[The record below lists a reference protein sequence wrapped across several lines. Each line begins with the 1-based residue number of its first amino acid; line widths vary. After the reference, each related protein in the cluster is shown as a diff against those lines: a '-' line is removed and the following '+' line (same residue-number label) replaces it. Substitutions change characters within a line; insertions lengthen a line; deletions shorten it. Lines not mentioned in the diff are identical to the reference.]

1 MPKQIVILGGGTGG
15 TLTANRL
22 RRAYPRREATIA
34 VVDRDDRHIYQ
45 PGQVPVAFGIS
56 QPKDIV
62 RSRSRQLRA
71 GVDFHEIEIDHVDL
85 DEHRVHLAEG
95 TILDYDVL
103 VVATGAS
110 LAPEATPGLTG
121 PGWMD
126 TVHTF
131 YDLEG
136 AAALSAA
143 LERFDKGRLV
153 VGVVDMPIKCPVA
166 PLEFCLLAD
175 WYFTERHVR
184 DHIEITFL
192 SPLPSLFA
200 APIADESVE
209 QLFADKRVD
218 RRTGFHISEVDGA
231 SGRISAQ
238 DGREVGF
245 DLAVVVPSF
254 RGSAYIGRSPGLG
267 NDRNFIEVDTKTLQS
282 PAHPEVFAIGDAADL
297 PTSKTG
303 SVAHFEGEVVVHN
316 VRRFL
321 AGQLPDASYD
331 GHGTGFIETGFH
343 KAMLLDSNYTTQP
356 LPGHFPTAVGLPLL
370 KDSRLSHLAKVEFQW
385 FYWHFLLP
393 GRGIPGL
400 GSAMPMRG
408 KAQVAD
414 LDAAPGAPA
423 PPAPPAPPA

>member
-1 MPKQIVILGGGTGG
+1 MAEQIVILGGGTGG
-15 TLTANRL
+15 TLLANRL
-22 RRAYPRREATIA
+22 RRAYGRREAAIA

-56 QPKDIV
+56 RPKDIV
-62 RSRSRQLRA
+62 RSRRRQLRA
-71 GVDFHEIEIDHVDL
+71 GVDFHETEIGHVDL
-85 DEHRVHLAEG
+85 GEQQVHLDG
-95 TILDYDVL
+95 GPVLDYDVL
-103 VVATGAS
+103 VVATGAR

-126 TVHTF
+126 TVLTF

-143 LERFDKGRLV
+143 LERFDEGRLV

-175 WYFTERHVR
+175 WYFTQRHLR
-184 DHIEITFL
+184 DRIEITFL
-192 SPLPSLFA
+192 SPLPNLFS
-200 APIADESVE
+200 APIADASVE
-209 QLFADKRVD
+209 QLFAEKRVGQE
-218 RRTGFHISEVDGA
+218 TGFHISEVDGA
-231 SGRISAQ
+231 SGRILGE
-238 DGREVGF
+238 DEREIGF

-254 RGSAYIGRSPGLG
+254 RGAAYVGRSAGLG
-267 NDRNFIEVDTKTLQS
+267 NDRDFIEVDTKTLQS
-282 PAHPEVFAIGDAADL
+282 PVYPNVFAIGDAADL

-303 SVAHFEGEVVVHN
+303 SVAHFEGEVVAHN

-321 AGQLPDASYD
+321 AGQPADAHYD

-393 GRGIPGL
+393 GRDIPGL
-400 GSAMPMRG
+400 GSAMPTRG
-408 KAQVAD
+408 KARVAD
-414 LDAAPGAPA
+414 IDAAPGAPA
-423 PPAPPAPPA
+423 PPA

>member
-1 MPKQIVILGGGTGG
+1 MAQRIVILGGGTGG
-15 TLTANRL
+15 TLLANRL
-22 RRAYPRREATIA
+22 RRAYGRHEASIA

-45 PGQVPVAFGIS
+45 PGQVPVAFGIG

-62 RSRSRQLRA
+62 RSRRRQLRA
-71 GVDFHEIEIDHVDL
+71 GIDFHETEIDHVDL
-85 DEHRVHLAEG
+85 EADQVHLAG
-95 TILDYDVL
+95 GDVLDYDVL
-103 VVATGAS
+103 VVATGAR

-121 PGWMD
+121 PGWMEK
-126 TVHTF
+126 VLTF

-143 LERFDKGRLV
+143 LERFDEGRLV

-184 DHIEITFL
+184 DRIEITFL

-200 APIADESVE
+200 APIADASVE
-209 QLFADKRVD
+209 RLFADKRVGQETD
-218 RRTGFHISEVDGA
+218 LHIAEVDGA
-231 SGRISAQ
+231 NGRIVDAG
-238 DGREVGF
+238 GREVGF

-254 RGSAYIGRSPGLG
+254 RGASYVGRSPGLG
-267 NDRNFIEVDTKTLQS
+267 NDRDFIEVDTKTLQS
-282 PAHPEVFAIGDAADL
+282 AVHPNVFAIGDAADL

-303 SVAHFEGEVVVHN
+303 SVAHFEGEIVVRN
-316 VRRFL
+316 IRRFL
-321 AGQLPDASYD
+321 AGEPPDAHYD

-393 GRGIPGL
+393 GRDIPGL
-400 GSAMPMRG
+400 GSAMPTRG
-408 KAQVAD
+408 KARVAD
-414 LDAAPGAPA
+414 LDAVPSSPSTPA
-423 PPAPPAPPA
+423 